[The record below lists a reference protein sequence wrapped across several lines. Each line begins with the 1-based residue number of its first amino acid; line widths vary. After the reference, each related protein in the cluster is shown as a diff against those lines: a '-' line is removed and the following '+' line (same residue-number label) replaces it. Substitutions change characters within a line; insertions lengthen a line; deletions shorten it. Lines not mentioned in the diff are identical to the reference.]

1 MMPVMQS
8 RPPCTS
14 LTARAAAVLA
24 LLAAGCA
31 SSPGVPPLVPARSAD
46 CIVAPALG
54 DVAAVRRASGELVV
68 TGSTRGLL
76 VSTDLGRRWAARP
89 LPVDCLWPDLAEVD
103 GRLLQSC
110 AEPRPTARLL
120 VLAEAEDGGWQAPVV
135 VATTDELLID
145 TCLQPTASSEV
156 LLFATHVDRP
166 RDLDDAVYTV
176 RQYRSLD
183 GGSTWSEPRVVVT
196 GKRGQ
201 HLEDT
206 RSLRLDDGSL
216 LLLNEVER
224 REGRR
229 SVLVQRR
236 SVDGGATWT
245 LPEVVWRGSD
255 LEPGGYLVLPDGEL
269 WLVASSD
276 RAAGGGSYGRA
287 IIEARSSL
295 DRGATWSEP
304 FVLVGEEDQLSFGG
318 VLLPGGDV
326 LVPSVRHYNRPG
338 RRSLAL
344 YVVADDGSGSWRC
357 ALDEVF
363 ADGFDD
369 PDAGQWEE
377 LLPPS
382 SR

>member
-1 MMPVMQS
+1 MRS
-8 RPPCTS
+8 RLPCTS
-14 LTARAAAVLA
+14 LTGAAAAIA
-24 LLAAGCA
+24 LLAVGCA
-31 SSPGVPPLVPARSAD
+31 SSRGVPPQAPARPAD

-54 DVAAVRRASGELVV
+54 DVAALRRASGELVV

-76 VSTDLGRRWAARP
+76 VSTDLGHRWAARP
-89 LPVDCLWPDLAEVD
+89 LPVDCRWSDLVEFG

-110 AEPRPTARLL
+110 AEPRPPARLL
-120 VLAEAEDGGWQAPVV
+120 VLAEAGDGGWQGPVV
-135 VATTDELLID
+135 VDTTRELLID
-145 TCLQPTASSEV
+145 TCLQPIAAAEV

-183 GGSTWSEPRVVVT
+183 GGSTWSEPRVVVV
-196 GKRGQ
+196 GKRGH

-206 RSLRLDDGSL
+206 RSIRLDDGSL

-245 LPEVVWRGSD
+245 PPEVVWRGSD
-255 LEPGGYLVLPDGEL
+255 LEPGGYVVLPGGEL

-287 IIEARSSL
+287 IIEARTSR
-295 DRGATWSEP
+295 DRGVTWSEP

-318 VLLPGGDV
+318 VPLPGGEV
-326 LVPSVRHYNRPG
+326 LVPSVRRFDRPD

-344 YVVADDGSGSWRC
+344 YVVAGDGSGSWRC
-357 ALDEVF
+357 AVDEMF
-363 ADGFDD
+363 SDGFEDAG
-369 PDAGQWEE
+369 AGQWEE
-377 LLPPS
+377 LPPPS